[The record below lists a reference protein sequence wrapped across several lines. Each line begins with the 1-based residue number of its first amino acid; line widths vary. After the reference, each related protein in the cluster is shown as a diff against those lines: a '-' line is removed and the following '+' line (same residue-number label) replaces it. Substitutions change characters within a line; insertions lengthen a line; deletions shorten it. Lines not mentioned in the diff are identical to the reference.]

1 MATLFCIML
10 PKRYRVK
17 KTTKR
22 CVNFEMHLLT
32 ISEFDGESPA
42 PRGKDG
48 GLVVTRDLQS
58 RMVLV
63 GVRNII

>member
-1 MATLFCIML
+1 MATLLCIML

-22 CVNFEMHLLT
+22 CVNFERHLLT
-32 ISEFDGESPA
+32 ISKFDGESP
-42 PRGKDG
+42 PRGGKDG

-58 RMVLV
+58 RMILV